1 MYLPCICPFQIFG
14 FFSAAAYLCL
24 ILFQTPT
31 TMRII
36 FIIYYLLITLLFV
49 SCQESSSVEVERE
62 KIASLLQKGDSCRQ
76 VGNEENSI
84 AFYYRSLE
92 LASRP
97 LKSAHL
103 RNIVRKQYPADFFNK
118 PQKSPHGSF
127 EVVCG
132 GS

>member
-1 MYLPCICPFQIFG
+1 MISSFG
-14 FFSAAAYLCL
+14 RGFDSLQLHKLKSKAAVFSVA
-24 ILFQTPT
+24 
-31 TMRII
+31 
-36 FIIYYLLITLLFV
+36 LLFV
-49 SCQESSSVEVERE
+49 YLNTFSFQKTFYNISISS
-62 KIASLLQKGDSCRQ
+62 LD
-76 VGNEENSI
+76 
-84 AFYYRSLE
+84 
-92 LASRP
+92 SRP

>member
-1 MYLPCICPFQIFG
+1 MVKNCLFLCP
-14 FFSAAAYLCL
+14 
-24 ILFQTPT
+24 ILFKPAHFN
-31 TMRII
+31 I
-36 FIIYYLLITLLFV
+36 LLLHRF
-49 SCQESSSVEVERE
+49 
-62 KIASLLQKGDSCRQ
+62 QKG
-76 VGNEENSI
+76 VMLN
-84 AFYYRSLE
+84 
-92 LASRP
+92 SRP

>member
-1 MYLPCICPFQIFG
+1 MPIIEISSLSHPGVEIF
-14 FFSAAAYLCL
+14 S
-24 ILFQTPT
+24 
-31 TMRII
+31 
-36 FIIYYLLITLLFV
+36 TLTEAQL
-49 SCQESSSVEVERE
+49 R
-62 KIASLLQKGDSCRQ
+62 
-76 VGNEENSI
+76 
-84 AFYYRSLE
+84 
-92 LASRP
+92 SRP